1 MDATIQQEFSVFSPT
16 SLYVSDHLDILNGL
30 IFMQK
35 RKRVEMKKG
44 MRFSLILLALMIL
57 TACRQV
63 SDKSGQSV
71 KVGIVQYAEHPALDA
86 ARQGFIQA
94 LADGGYKEGK
104 NLKLTKKNAQGD
116 QSNLQTMV
124 EQLAGKNDLHF
135 AIATPAAQA
144 LLNADPDTP
153 TVFTAVTDPVSAKLV
168 KSLAKPGGDITGTLD
183 ATDVKQQ
190 IDLLTKVVPQAK
202 TIGIFYNSS
211 EVNSQ
216 TQAKMAEKAIR
227 EKGLKAVVK
236 TVTSSNDVQQVMT
249 SLAGQVDAIYLPTDN
264 TVASTATTIGQIV
277 KEAKVPTMGSDDA
290 YLDSLLLT
298 SGVNYKEIGKEAGK
312 KALLILK
319 GKKPSEIPVGKP
331 RKPLVKINPDMAKA
345 LGLDVKTLETIV
357 GQ

>member
-168 KSLAKPGGDITGTLD
+168 KSLAKPGGNITGTLD

-227 EKGLKAVVK
+227 GKGLKAVVK

-277 KEAKVPTMGSDDA
+277 KEAKVPTMGSDDS

>member
-1 MDATIQQEFSVFSPT
+1 
-16 SLYVSDHLDILNGL
+16 
-30 IFMQK
+30 
-35 RKRVEMKKG
+35 MKKG
-44 MRFSLILLALMIL
+44 MRFSLILLALMTL

-86 ARQGFIQA
+86 ARQGFMQA

-168 KSLAKPGGDITGTLD
+168 KSLAKPGGNITGTLD

-216 TQAKMAEKAIR
+216 TQAKMAEKAIQK
-227 EKGLKAVVK
+227 KGLKAVVK

-277 KEAKVPTMGSDDA
+277 KEVKVPTMGSDDA